1 MTASPSSPAAR
12 VPLRAESLLAAG
24 GAALVDLGREDP
36 AIRVVAPG
44 TSTGG
49 LVGPF
54 AESFPDRAPR
64 SGPGPADLLARAA
77 QEAAG
82 GGPVFVELD
91 AVDAVGEAYRSI
103 RDAIAVRRARVVVL
117 AVHAGFSEGGTV
129 PGAVEDL
136 GVMRGLPG
144 MAVVVP
150 ADAPT
155 TRSAV
160 RALARWAGPAY
171 LRLTRRD
178 LPTVTD
184 GTFALGR
191 AVERHPG
198 SDLTIVAAGGPVA
211 RALDTAREFAAVG
224 VSVRV
229 LDFASI
235 KPFDEPAL
243 LRAARDTGAILVL
256 EEHSV
261 LTGLGAL
268 VAAATS
274 ENYPVPV
281 RRLGIPDLFVASEPP
296 DAPLDRY
303 GLSAEHVRDETWE
316 LLRIRGKVQ

>member
-1 MTASPSSPAAR
+1 MTGAPSA
-12 VPLRAESLLAAG
+12 PLRSESLLAACG
-24 GAALVDLGREDP
+24 EALVELGREDP
-36 AIRVVAPG
+36 GVRVIVRDA
-44 TSTGG
+44 STEGIAQR
-49 LVGPF
+49 F
-54 AESFPDRAPR
+54 AQSFPDRALR
-64 SGPGPADLLARAA
+64 SGPAPSSLLARAA
-77 QEAAG
+77 EAAAG
-82 GGPVFVELD
+82 GGPAVLSLD

-103 RDAIAVRRARVVVL
+103 RDVIAYRRTRVVIV
-117 AVHAGFSEGGTV
+117 AVHAGFPEGGTV

-136 GVMRGLPG
+136 GVMRALPS
-144 MAVVVP
+144 MAVAVP

-160 RALARWAGPAY
+160 RALAPWPGPSY
-171 LRLTRRD
+171 LRLAGRD

-191 AVERHPG
+191 AAERRPG
-198 SDLTIVAAGGPVA
+198 SDLTIVAAGAPVA
-211 RALDTAREFAAVG
+211 QALDAAREFAAVG

-268 VAAATS
+268 VAATTS
-274 ENYPVPV
+274 EDYPVPV
-281 RRLGIPDLFVASEPP
+281 RRLGVPDLFAAS
-296 DAPLDRY
+296 DAALAPLDRY
-303 GLSAEHVRDETWE
+303 GLSAERIRDETWE